1 MDIATLALG
10 HHYRTLT
17 VPRDSVHLGPNVK
30 TYLRACREIA
40 DVISESL
47 RRTAASRPDADFL
60 EVARAATDLVAERL
74 PITKG
79 EDGLPLYGN
88 VEAFYGYW
96 QLMH

>member
-1 MDIATLALG
+1 
-10 HHYRTLT
+10 
-17 VPRDSVHLGPNVK
+17 
-30 TYLRACREIA
+30 
-40 DVISESL
+40 
-47 RRTAASRPDADFL
+47 
-60 EVARAATDLVAERL
+60 VARAATDLAAERL